1 MHELMNGQ
9 FSKLVNE
16 YITHGIII
24 LMGVLV
30 MFIIK
35 PVLAPCCTTAV
46 MAYLLNPLVD
56 KLQKFKLSRRLSVS
70 IILLSSLLIIVAFL
84 VSFIPIAYSQ
94 LLSLVKFLIEK
105 IPLIHKDSITSFL
118 QKYNIVDYEE
128 MLNVVKFPQSSFES
142 LLHYEN
148 IKPLIGILGSLL
160 KNLDNILFGAINSS
174 ISISYTISI
183 ILVTP
188 LLLFYILC
196 NWPSIIEYTNALI
209 PVKYQSAAK
218 LYAEKIDHVISAY
231 IRGQLS
237 VCFIMAIY
245 YIMCFSLIKL
255 KYFLIIGFISG
266 VMTFVPYVGPVF
278 CAILSLIITMLQFNS
293 WTICGIVLM
302 IFVVGQLVESN
313 IITPLLIGKRVDIHP
328 IWIIIGMITCGSQI
342 GFTGILLSIPIT
354 AIVSVFV
361 RAFITR
367 YMNSK
372 FYNGTN

>member
-1 MHELMNGQ
+1 MHELMNCQ
-9 FSKLVNE
+9 FSKLVNK

-24 LMGVLV
+24 LVCVLIV
-30 MFIIK
+30 FIIK
-35 PVLAPCCTTAV
+35 PVLAPCCTAAV

-56 KLQKFKLSRRLSVS
+56 KLQRFKLSRRLSVS
-70 IILLSSLLIIVAFL
+70 IILLSSLCIIVAFL

-94 LLSLVKFLIEK
+94 LLSLVKFLIEQ
-105 IPLIHKDSITSFL
+105 IPLIHKDSIISLL

-128 MLNVVKFPQSSFES
+128 ISNAIKLPRSSFEN

-148 IKPLIGILGSLL
+148 IKPLMGILESLL
-160 KNLDNILFGAINSS
+160 KNLDDIFFGAINSS
-174 ISISYTISI
+174 ISISYTVSI

-196 NWPSIIEYTNALI
+196 NWPSIVEHTNALVPI
-209 PVKYQSAAK
+209 KYQSAAK
-218 LYAEKIDHVISAY
+218 LYGEKIDHVISAY

-237 VCFIMAIY
+237 VCFIMAVY

-266 VMTFVPYVGPVF
+266 IMTFIPYVGPIF
-278 CAILSLIITMLQFNS
+278 CAILSLITTMLQFNS
-293 WTICGIVLM
+293 WTVCGIVLA
-302 IFVVGQLVESN
+302 IFVIGQLVESN

-354 AIVSVFV
+354 VIVGVFV
-361 RAFITR
+361 RAFITH
-367 YMNSK
+367 YMSSK
-372 FYNGTN
+372 FYNDT

>member
-1 MHELMNGQ
+1 MNGQ
-9 FSKLVNE
+9 FFKLVNE
-16 YITHGIII
+16 YIIHGIII
-24 LMGVLV
+24 LVGVLV
-30 MFIIK
+30 MVIVK
-35 PVLAPCCTTAV
+35 PVLAPCCTAAV

-56 KLQKFKLSRRLSVS
+56 KLQRFKLSRRLSVS
-70 IILLSSLLIIVAFL
+70 IILLSSLFIIVAFL
-84 VSFIPIAYSQ
+84 VSFIPTAYSQ

-105 IPLIHKDSITSFL
+105 IPLIHKDSITSLL
-118 QKYNIVDYEE
+118 QKYSIVDYEE
-128 MLNVVKFPQSSFES
+128 MLNTVKLPQSSFES

-160 KNLDNILFGAINSS
+160 KNLDDILFGAINSS

-196 NWPSIIEYTNALI
+196 NWPSIIECTNALI
-209 PVKYQSAAK
+209 PIKYQSAAK
-218 LYAEKIDHVISAY
+218 LYAERIDHVISAY

-237 VCFIMAIY
+237 VCFIMATY

-266 VMTFVPYVGPVF
+266 IMTFVPYVGPVF
-278 CAILSLIITMLQFNS
+278 CAMLSLITTMLQFNS
-293 WTICGIVLM
+293 WTICGIVLT

-313 IITPLLIGKRVDIHP
+313 IITPLLIGKQVDIHP

-354 AIVSVFV
+354 AIVGVFV
-361 RAFITR
+361 RAFITH

-372 FYNGTN
+372 FYNDT